1 MTEYDK
7 KNDTPQEA
15 RRVALP
21 FCRTNFLM
29 MGGCV
34 LFIIICFALMS
45 CGGSPTDTDFNPDIF
60 STRRIVVGPAIAFI
74 GFVAMALA
82 IIIKPTCKNKA
93 NGHA

>member
-34 LFIIICFALMS
+34 LLIIIGFALMS
-45 CGGSPTDTDFNPDIF
+45 I
-60 STRRIVVGPAIAFI
+60 
-74 GFVAMALA
+74 
-82 IIIKPTCKNKA
+82 
-93 NGHA
+93 